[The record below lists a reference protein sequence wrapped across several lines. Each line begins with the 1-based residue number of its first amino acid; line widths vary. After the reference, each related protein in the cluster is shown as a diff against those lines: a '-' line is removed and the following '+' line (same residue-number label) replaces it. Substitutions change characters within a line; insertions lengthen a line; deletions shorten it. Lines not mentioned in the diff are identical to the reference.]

1 MSRAPWWGGQFEG
14 LIGLIKGPM
23 YKTIRENSL
32 NLYELEKVPME
43 VEIKLN
49 NRPLCY
55 VKDDI
60 QMPIL
65 RPNTMILGI
74 PISELEENVSSI
86 EENDLRKRARYIQ
99 KCKNLV
105 W

>member
-32 NLYELEKVPME
+32 NLCELEKVPME

-86 EENDLRKRARYIQ
+86 EENDLRKRVRYIQ
-99 KCKNLV
+99 KCKNLG

>member
-1 MSRAPWWGGQFEG
+1 
-14 LIGLIKGPM
+14 M

-74 PISELEENVSSI
+74 PISELEENLSSI

>member
-1 MSRAPWWGGQFEG
+1 M
-14 LIGLIKGPM
+14 K
-23 YKTIRENSL
+23 
-32 NLYELEKVPME
+32 

-65 RPNTMILGI
+65 RPMIHGI

-86 EENDLRKRARYIQ
+86 EENDLRKRVRYI
-99 KCKNLV
+99 
-105 W
+105 

>member
-1 MSRAPWWGGQFEG
+1 M
-14 LIGLIKGPM
+14 K
-23 YKTIRENSL
+23 
-32 NLYELEKVPME
+32 

-65 RPNTMILGI
+65 RPMIHGI

-86 EENDLRKRARYIQ
+86 EENDLRKEPGIFRNA
-99 KCKNLV
+99 KT
-105 W
+105 

>member
-1 MSRAPWWGGQFEG
+1 M
-14 LIGLIKGPM
+14 K
-23 YKTIRENSL
+23 
-32 NLYELEKVPME
+32 

-60 QMPIL
+60 QMLIL
-65 RPNTMILGI
+65 RPNTMIHGV
-74 PISELEENVSSI
+74 PISELEENVRSI

-99 KCKNLV
+99 KCKNLG

>member
-1 MSRAPWWGGQFEG
+1 MKG
-14 LIGLIKGPM
+14 LSISSKDLCTKLSVKTALIW
-23 YKTIRENSL
+23 
-32 NLYELEKVPME
+32 YELEKVPMK

-65 RPNTMILGI
+65 RPMIHGI

-86 EENDLRKRARYIQ
+86 EENHLRKRVRYIQ
-99 KCKNLV
+99 KCKNLG

>member
-1 MSRAPWWGGQFEG
+1 
-14 LIGLIKGPM
+14 
-23 YKTIRENSL
+23 
-32 NLYELEKVPME
+32 ME

-74 PISELEENVSSI
+74 AISELEENVSSI

>member
-1 MSRAPWWGGQFEG
+1 MKG
-14 LIGLIKGPM
+14 LSISPKDLCTKLSVKTALIW
-23 YKTIRENSL
+23 
-32 NLYELEKVPME
+32 YESEKVPMK

-65 RPNTMILGI
+65 RPMIHGI

-86 EENDLRKRARYIQ
+86 EENDLRKRVRYIQ
-99 KCKNLV
+99 KCKNLG

>member
-86 EENDLRKRARYIQ
+86 EENDLRKRVRYIQ
-99 KCKNLV
+99 KCKNLG